1 MVSIIENWA
10 SIEGVIISL
19 YENPDLQGFYII
31 ELDLQRSEDEGGFP
45 NLAKA
50 DEGKIIRINIRQEQ
64 LETMNIKPGDPLRAT
79 VRKAFG
85 QVYFIR

>member
-10 SIEGVIISL
+10 SIEGVIVSL

-50 DEGKIIRINIRQEQ
+50 DEGKVIRINIRREQ
-64 LETMNIKPGDPLRAT
+64 LETMDIKPGNPLRAT
-79 VRKAFG
+79 VRKAYG
-85 QVYFIR
+85 QIYFIR